1 MSKIGFIG
9 LGKLGMPVA
18 EVMARRHSVFGYD
31 VRKIGSDT
39 VEVVDRIQDAV
50 VGMDLIF
57 IAVPTPHD
65 PMYDG
70 STPSSHL
77 PTKDFGYEDVCN
89 VLTLIAPHL
98 QADQNLVLISTCLPG
113 TTKRI
118 FSKLVPKEVN
128 FLYNPYF
135 IAMGTV
141 AHDFLNPEFMLIGTE
156 NGLDWEAQ
164 PLIDFYDSV
173 LPAMPTVNIYRIMRW
188 TEAEC
193 TKVFYNTF
201 ISFKLSFVNMIQ
213 DVVMK
218 MGDMDVDNIT
228 DALSSATDR
237 LISPA
242 YMKAGMGDGG
252 PCHPRDNIALSFM
265 VEELGLGYDLFRAV
279 MVSREMQAEN
289 MARYLGERCS
299 DLGFFAKVVICGK
312 SFKPGVPYTDGSY
325 SVLVSHYLTKL
336 GISTCF
342 HDESVGVFEAEG
354 TEPRVYLLAHIGNA
368 WHDYDFNQG
377 SIVVDPW
384 RAIPES
390 RSGRYKTVHYGRRC
404 GD

>member
-1 MSKIGFIG
+1 MASAGFIG
-9 LGKLGMPVA
+9 LGKLGLPVA
-18 EVMARRHSVFGYD
+18 QEMAIYHSVLGYD
-31 VRKIGSDT
+31 VRTVTSDIVDMVDKI
-39 VEVVDRIQDAV
+39 EHAV
-50 VGMDLIF
+50 VGMDFIF

-65 PMYDG
+65 PIYDG

-77 PTKDFGYEDVCN
+77 PPKDFGYEDVCK
-89 VLTLIAPHL
+89 VLTSIAPHL

-113 TTKRI
+113 TTKNV
-118 FSKLVPKEVN
+118 FSKLVPKGVN

-156 NGLDWEAQ
+156 NGFEWEAQ
-164 PLIDFYDSV
+164 PLIDFYKSIRTQGST
-173 LPAMPTVNIYRIMRW
+173 LSEGIEYRVMRW
-188 TEAEC
+188 AEAEC

-289 MARYLGERCS
+289 MARYLCERCS

-354 TEPRVYLLAHIGNA
+354 TEPRVYLLALI
-368 WHDYDFNQG
+368 
-377 SIVVDPW
+377 
-384 RAIPES
+384 
-390 RSGRYKTVHYGRRC
+390 
-404 GD
+404 